1 MEDKFI
7 QRVIISV
14 IIILMGIIE
23 MVINSSIEVNFGYLT
38 AIIGGI
44 LFILSIASNIKYQVN
59 KEEIDKEFS
68 RKYDERDDL
77 IDGKVAKFT
86 LRVLIAIIL
95 LTMFISNW
103 VKIQTDNALLIIII
117 SFMITEFL
125 ARKYYNSRI

>member
-7 QRVIISV
+7 QRVIIST

-23 MVINSSIEVNFGYLT
+23 MVINSSIELNLGYLT

-44 LFILSIASNIKYQVN
+44 LLILSIASNIRYQMN
-59 KEEIDKEFS
+59 KEEIDKKLS
-68 RKYDERDDL
+68 REYDERDDL

-86 LRVLIAIIL
+86 LRILISIIL
-95 LTMFISNW
+95 LIMFISNW
-103 VKIQTDNALLIIII
+103 IKIQTDNTLLIIII
-117 SFMITEFL
+117 SFMVTEFL

>member
-117 SFMITEFL
+117 SFMVTEFL
-125 ARKYYNSRI
+125 ARKYYNSSF

>member
-23 MVINSSIEVNFGYLT
+23 MVINSSVELNLGYLT

-44 LFILSIASNIKYQVN
+44 LLILSIASNIRYQVN

-68 RKYDERDDL
+68 RKYDERDEL
-77 IDGKVAKFT
+77 IDGKVAKFS

-95 LTMFISNW
+95 LFMFISNL

-125 ARKYYNSRI
+125 ARKYYNNRI

>member
-117 SFMITEFL
+117 SFMVTEFL

>member
-44 LFILSIASNIKYQVN
+44 LFILSIAFNIKYQVN

-117 SFMITEFL
+117 SFMVTEFL